1 MAPTTPH
8 PRGIVRA
15 ARYVG
20 FMGEGDCRGRL
31 VVPATLMG
39 GMANRP
45 VPDVQSAS
53 FWEGLA
59 NHEVVVEHCNDCS
72 LDFFPHLPTCP
83 RCGGRNVVDRVVS
96 GRGRAYSRIRVH
108 RALSDEPAV
117 QPPYAVGT
125 IELDD
130 GCRMFGRIEPHE
142 AAAIGLEVSPRFID
156 HDGWTELAFQPSSS

>member
-1 MAPTTPH
+1 V
-8 PRGIVRA
+8 PRRGGGSG
-15 ARYVG
+15 G
-20 FMGEGDCRGRL
+20 FN
-31 VVPATLMG
+31 G

-53 FWEGLA
+53 FWKGLA
-59 NHEVVVEHCNDCS
+59 NHEVVVERCNDCA

-83 RCGGRNVVDRVVS
+83 QCGGRNLIDQVVP
-96 GRGRAYSRIRVH
+96 GRGRVYSWVRVH

-142 AAAIGLEVSPRFID
+142 AAAIGLEVIPRFID